1 MAIGVTVSKR
11 SAAQAIRA
19 GLGVNMGTLIIIATL
34 AVVLPLDFLT
44 RPSTQVKVRSI
55 LNDGAD
61 LTQSLLKWR
70 R

>member
-1 MAIGVTVSKR
+1 MAVDVALPKR

-34 AVVLPLDFLT
+34 AIVLPLAFLT
-44 RPSTQVKVRSI
+44 RPSAQVKVRSI